1 MIAFLLLAVAAV
13 ATPGIAVPRLTL
25 EPRAWAHDLL
35 PRQNVTMCP
44 TGYQLCGEGGTCA
57 PLDGVCC
64 DDGTVRLPRR
74 R

>member
-1 MIAFLLLAVAAV
+1 MLAFLLLAVAAV
-13 ATPGIAVPRLTL
+13 ATPGIAVPRLTF
-25 EPRAWAHDLL
+25 EPLL

-64 DDGTVRLPRR
+64 EDGTVRLPRQS
-74 R
+74 